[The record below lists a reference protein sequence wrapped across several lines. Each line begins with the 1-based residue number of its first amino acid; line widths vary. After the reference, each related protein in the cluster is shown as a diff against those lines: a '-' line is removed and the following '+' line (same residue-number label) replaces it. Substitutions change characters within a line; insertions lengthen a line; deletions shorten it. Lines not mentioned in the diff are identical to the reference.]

1 MNALVERRIEKR
13 EIFTVTVR
21 YLAEMQE
28 EDCTDGFGVTTNV
41 SSFGVS
47 LFLDCPFRAG
57 QEITVYGG
65 KFSNKPRKSE
75 VIWCTKISDG
85 MFRLGL
91 RFTE

>member
-1 MNALVERRIEKR
+1 MDSLVERRIDKR
-13 EIFTVTVR
+13 DIFTVTVR
-21 YLAEMQE
+21 YLAEVLE

-41 SSFGVS
+41 SSSGVS

-65 KFSNKPRKSE
+65 KFSSEPRKTE
-75 VIWCTKISDG
+75 VIWCTKISEG

-91 RFTE
+91 KFAE